1 MDISITWEDY
11 PMKKYKKQ
19 ICRVL
24 LIFFASY
31 FLMDTVQNY
40 QNKNYLIL
48 SIHQSIQNIVTIL
61 PSIEDEIKANQ
72 TVADSFDLPTLEL
85 ISMDFRNSMDELC
98 IQPTFF
104 NHQVPDQLYSIY
116 HDIKNCIL
124 HKDIDTTR
132 AYRKI
137 FTELYDSLTD
147 ENGNPKKFIF
157 TSSALYYYNKANNA
171 ISDLKEDVHY
181 PSYYE

>member
-1 MDISITWEDY
+1 
-11 PMKKYKKQ
+11 
-19 ICRVL
+19 
-24 LIFFASY
+24 
-31 FLMDTVQNY
+31 
-40 QNKNYLIL
+40 
-48 SIHQSIQNIVTIL
+48 
-61 PSIEDEIKANQ
+61 
-72 TVADSFDLPTLEL
+72 
-85 ISMDFRNSMDELC
+85 MDFRNSMDELC

-104 NHQVPDQLYSIY
+104 DHQVPDQLYSIY

-124 HKDIDTTR
+124 HKDIDTAR